1 MIIIETVLLIILN
14 LFILGRLLLSL
25 HSELKADQS
34 TTIAAAAQPLKANM
48 QKREAPDPVDIGN
61 DNSWLTKES
70 RI

>member
-34 TTIAAAAQPLKANM
+34 TTIAAAAQPLKADM
-48 QKREAPDPVDIGN
+48 QMIEVPVSVVDGS
-61 DNSWLTKES
+61 DKA
-70 RI
+70 RPMQYKYG